1 MKNKTETVIP
11 AENNMVKKAKKKKT
25 GMWSQAMVRLWHDK
39 LAMVGVIGLLVLILL
54 SIFAKWI
61 APYSPTEMDLKAI
74 NQTPSL
80 NHLFGTDSLGRD
92 ILSRLMYGGGYSLAI
107 GFLSSVVAQVVAL
120 GLGMTAGYFGGRVDN
135 LIMRIMDVIQAIPS
149 TMISIVV
156 ALLIENNFLGTILAL
171 GLGGAAHGVRMTRS
185 LVLTVRKEEYLLAA
199 QAINCKTPRILI
211 RHVMPNIMSVTII
224 TMATSVGS
232 MIMMAANLSVIGLG
246 IQPPTPEWGAML
258 SAGRDHIT
266 HYPHLVIFP
275 GLVIFAC
282 VFFFNLLGDGLRDAI
297 DPKLRK

>member
-1 MKNKTETVIP
+1 MKNKTATVVP
-11 AENNMVKKAKKKKT
+11 VENNPVKKKKKKVN
-25 GMWSQAMVRLWHDK
+25 MWSQAMGRLWHDK
-39 LAMVGVIGLLVLILL
+39 LAMVGVIGLLVLILI
-54 SIFAKWI
+54 SICAKWI

-80 NHLFGTDSLGRD
+80 AHLFGTDALGRD
-92 ILSRLMYGGGYSLAI
+92 ILSRLIYGGGYSLAI
-107 GFLSSVVAQVVAL
+107 GFFSSIVAQVVAL
-120 GLGMTAGYFGGRVDN
+120 VLGMTAGYFGGRVDN

-156 ALLIENNFLGTILAL
+156 ALLIENNFVGTVLAL

-199 QAINCKTPRILI
+199 QAINCKTPRILV